1 MIDEVRMTLE
11 TFVSQHKCCAVNGRG
26 KQILDIFDRIPFHRD
41 AIYPRSA
48 YESHIRDLRGVRFL
62 DGEIKACNFNAPY
75 TECSCLGRE
84 TLPEVILSYE
94 DLTDE
99 AEAVY
104 VFDLL

>member
-11 TFVSQHKCCAVNGRG
+11 TFVGQHKCCAVNGRE

-48 YESHIRDLRGVRFL
+48 YESQIRDLRGVRFL
-62 DGEIKACNFNAPY
+62 DGEIKGCNFNVPY
-75 TECSCLGRE
+75 TERSCLGGE
-84 TLPEVILSYE
+84 TSPEAILSYE

-99 AEAVY
+99 DEAVY
-104 VFDLL
+104 VLDLL